1 MYYLSLSIALDR
13 VVSLFQTLNQ
23 LTKDTEQQFDI
34 RAPFGETYNFGS
46 KICSDQWVTCLLVS
60 MKN

>member
-23 LTKDTEQQFDI
+23 LTKDTEQQFDL

-46 KICSDQWVTCLLVS
+46 KICSDQ
-60 MKN
+60 